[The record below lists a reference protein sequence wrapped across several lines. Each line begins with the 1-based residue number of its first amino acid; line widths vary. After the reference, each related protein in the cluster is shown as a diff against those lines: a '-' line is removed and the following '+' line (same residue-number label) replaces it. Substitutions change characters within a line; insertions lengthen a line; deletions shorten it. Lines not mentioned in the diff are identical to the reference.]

1 MSTKVHRFGLFEL
14 NTASRQ
20 LLKQGRR
27 VRLQEQPRLALEM
40 LLEEPG
46 RLVTRQQLRERL
58 WPSDV
63 HVDFELGLTGT
74 IKRLRIALDDSADNP
89 RFIETVPKSGYRFVA
104 PVQTTTVVAPVE
116 AADAPPAA
124 AIDPVAAAGVA
135 AGPAGPLAPAAP
147 DTPPARA
154 RARTPARPLTL
165 RIAACVAAIPIL
177 AVFLRPTN
185 PPPRVTRVVKL
196 SGSGHAWPQENL
208 LTDGARLYYTELGLG
223 TGYRLRQIL
232 LNGNEDTVTAGL
244 PPNSLVRALS
254 PDHTTFLTI
263 SREAATAGEA
273 SPLWQ
278 VPVVGGPPRRLG
290 SLRSNDFGWS
300 PDGQALA
307 FGSDTRLLVCRE
319 DGSDPHELAAVP
331 GHVVSPRWSP
341 DGRRLRF
348 TVLGSTG
355 ELALWEVGAD
365 GSHLHPLRFGWP
377 DPPMEGFGD
386 WTADGRYYVFVSR
399 REGISNIWAVED
411 GGDWL
416 HRRRA
421 EPIQLTAGPVSY
433 NRPLP
438 SRDGSRVFALGTE
451 PGGEL
456 VRYDRVRKE
465 YLPFLGGR
473 SAEHLDWS
481 RDGRWVAYVA
491 YPEGTLWK
499 ARADGSEEVRLTS
512 PLLRVSLPRWSP
524 DGRRIVFAGTQAGAP
539 PRVLAI
545 SAEGGNPETL
555 LAEAEGQVDPTWSA
569 SGDSLVYGRDR
580 EAGSGD
586 LALFRLDLGR
596 GRSERIRGTD
606 GLHAPLWSPDGRRL
620 AARQVESGRLCL
632 VDLAAGRAVPLSKRR
647 ADYAAWSADS
657 QYLYFNSA
665 VGEHTALFRVHVP
678 DGAEEKVADLTF
690 KPAGSYGSWSGLAP
704 DGSPLVLRDAGR
716 TDVYALSVSFGGAP

>member
-46 RLVTRQQLRERL
+46 CLVTRQQLRQRL
-58 WPSDV
+58 WPSDI

-74 IKRLRIALDDSADNP
+74 IKRLRLALDDSADNP
-89 RFIETVPKSGYRFVA
+89 RFIETVPKSGYRFIA
-104 PVQTTTVVAPVE
+104 PVQTTALNGSAPTSASADGVLVE
-116 AADAPPAA
+116 PPAGT
-124 AIDPVAAAGVA
+124 V
-135 AGPAGPLAPAAP
+135 APAAP
-147 DTPPARA
+147 ETATGRPRA
-154 RARTPARPLTL
+154 RPSPGPVAL

-177 AVFLRPTN
+177 AVLLRPTN

-196 SGSGHAWPQENL
+196 SGSGRAWPQENL
-208 LTDGARLYYTELGLG
+208 LTDGARLYYTEFVVGA
-223 TGYRLRQIL
+223 GYRLRQIL
-232 LNGNEDTVTAGL
+232 LNGNEDTVTSGL

-263 SREAATAGEA
+263 SREAAAAGEA
-273 SPLWQ
+273 SPLWL

-300 PDGQALA
+300 PDGRALA
-307 FGSDTRLLVCRE
+307 FGRDSRLLACRE
-319 DGSDPHELAAVP
+319 DGSGEHVLAAVP

-348 TVLGSTG
+348 TVLGANG
-355 ELALWEVGAD
+355 ELSLWEVGAD
-365 GSHLHPLRFGWP
+365 GGRLQPLRFGWP
-377 DPPMEGFGD
+377 DPPMEGFGE
-386 WTADGRYYVFVSR
+386 WTGDGRYYVFVSR

-411 GGDWL
+411 GIDWL

-421 EPIQLTAGPVSY
+421 EPVQLTAGPVSFH
-433 NRPLP
+433 RPLP
-438 SRDGSRVFALGTE
+438 GGDGKRVFALGTE
-451 PGGEL
+451 PSGEL
-456 VRYDRVRKE
+456 LRYDRARKE

-473 SAEHLDWS
+473 SAEHLDFS

-499 ARADGSEEVRLTS
+499 ARADGSEELQLTS
-512 PLLRVSLPRWSP
+512 PPLRAFLPRWSP

-539 PRVLAI
+539 PRLFAI

-555 LAEAEGQVDPTWSA
+555 LAEAEGQADPTWSA
-569 SGDSLVYGRDR
+569 SGDSIVYGRDR
-580 EAGSGD
+580 DGESRD
-586 LALFRLDLGR
+586 IALFRLDLGH

-620 AARQVESGRLCL
+620 AARQAESGRLCL
-632 VDLAAGRAVPLSKRR
+632 VDLGAGRAAPLSKRR
-647 ADYAAWSADS
+647 ADYAVWSADS

-665 VGEHTALFRVHVP
+665 VGEHMALFRVRVL
-678 DGAEEKVADLTF
+678 DGTEEKIGDLTF

-704 DGSPLVLRDAGR
+704 DGSPLVLRDAGK
-716 TDVYALSVSFGGAP
+716 TDVYALSVAFGGAP